1 MLNAMV
7 AQDYVKIYRD
17 LHYDLFILSNRM
29 RHRWTLPKKSALTLN
44 RSHCEILFTFP
55 LQRMEIPHKNNKINF
70 FDNIR
75 Y

>member
-29 RHRWTLPKKSALTLN
+29 RRKASLDPPKKVRLNVKSIALGNSFHVSSATYGN
-44 RSHCEILFTFP
+44 TA
-55 LQRMEIPHKNNKINF
+55 
-70 FDNIR
+70 
-75 Y
+75 